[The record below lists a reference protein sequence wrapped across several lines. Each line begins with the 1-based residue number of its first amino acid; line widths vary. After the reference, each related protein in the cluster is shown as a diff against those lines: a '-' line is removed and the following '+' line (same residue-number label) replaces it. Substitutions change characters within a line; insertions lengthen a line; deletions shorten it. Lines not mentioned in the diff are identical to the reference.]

1 MGPMWVGGGLEVGP
15 TWDAQLGPTWVPANF
30 VRWLELGPMW
40 AKWDLCGTNMGAQ
53 LGPIAV
59 VPPGLAHDG
68 LHVGPIRVPYG
79 LISGVLHGLAHGMG
93 SSWVPYGSHVVYYL
107 WVLNGLAHHG
117 HYLGPVWVIFG
128 LRLGFTW
135 AFPPPSG
142 HVQINA
148 EYRTLK
154 SVTIF

>member
-1 MGPMWVGGGLEVGP
+1 MWVGGGLEVGP

-40 AKWDLCGTNMGAQ
+40 AKWDLCGTNMGVQ
-53 LGPIAV
+53 LGPITV

-79 LISGVLHGLAHGMG
+79 QISGVLHGLAHGMLLLFVGFKRACPPWALPG
-93 SSWVPYGSHVVYYL
+93 SRMPHLGYV
-107 WVLNGLAHHG
+107 WVLNGLN
-117 HYLGPVWVIFG
+117 G
-128 LRLGFTW
+128 LNF
-135 AFPPPSG
+135 
-142 HVQINA
+142 
-148 EYRTLK
+148 E